1 MDPGSADYEEKQ
13 RRLAIA
19 SLERKAGMLG
29 FSIVESQISSPKALA
44 IEGVT

>member
-1 MDPGSADYEEKQ
+1 VDPGTADYEEKQ

-19 SLERKAGMLG
+19 NLERKAGMLG

-44 IEGVT
+44 MEGVT